1 MGLYITIA
9 AVWIILAI
17 RLIMNFWDIMDEI
30 GVLAQLVLM
39 FVLTIGAPFFFIV
52 ELLELAIDFILP
64 EGWDNN

>member
-1 MGLYITIA
+1 MGLYIIIA
-9 AVWIILAI
+9 VVWLLATI

-39 FVLTIGAPFFFIV
+39 LVLTIGAPFFFIV
-52 ELLELAIDFILP
+52 ELLELAIDCILP

>member
-9 AVWIILAI
+9 VWIILAV
-17 RLIMNFWDIMDEI
+17 RLIMNFWDIMDEV

-39 FVLTIGAPFFFIV
+39 LVLTIGAPFFFIV

>member
-1 MGLYITIA
+1 MGLCITIA
-9 AVWIILAI
+9 AVWFILAA

-39 FVLTIGAPFFFIV
+39 LVLTIGAPFFFIV
-52 ELLELAIDFILP
+52 ELLELVIDFILP

>member
-1 MGLYITIA
+1 MGLYII
-9 AVWIILAI
+9 WLILAF

-39 FVLTIGAPFFFIV
+39 LVLTIGAPFFFIV
-52 ELLELAIDFILP
+52 ELLELVIDFILP